1 MWVVATDL
9 FLTDCLWLQYQALDQ
24 APPDIAAALNAAA
37 VRGSTGFLYEIFA
50 TDLNAAWL
58 GELKEH
64 VELVGH
70 RELISLHRQRLGV
83 SSE

>member
-1 MWVVATDL
+1 M
-9 FLTDCLWLQYQALDQ
+9 WLQYQALDQ
-24 APPDIAAALNAAA
+24 PPPNIAAALNAAT

-50 TDLNAAWL
+50 TDLNATWL

-70 RELISLHRQRLGV
+70 REPISLHRQRLGIPGK
-83 SSE
+83 